1 MNSEHV
7 KACRAMLKV
16 MAGIIVCVGLSS
28 GCVRVKVDPIHIT
41 MDVNV
46 RMEKELDSFFGD
58 IDAAAAKKAAAIP
71 AKTDVEPP
79 LKKAEKG

>member
-1 MNSEHV
+1 MKRENSNAH
-7 KACRAMLKV
+7 RAILAAV
-16 MAGIIVCVGLSS
+16 TGAILLAVISS

-58 IDAAAAKKAAAIP
+58 IDATAAKKAAALP
-71 AKTDVEPP
+71 AKTDVEPT